1 MLLRFR
7 KNILERLIMA
17 IDDKIRDEKQQYVIN
32 REVAKVSAWSSC
44 EIDKHEY
51 LKGEDL

>member
-1 MLLRFR
+1 MIRLGMKSSNMLL
-7 KNILERLIMA
+7 
-17 IDDKIRDEKQQYVIN
+17 
-32 REVAKVSAWSSC
+32 KVSAWSSC